1 MSTATYTTAPSGAT
15 AATGVHHPHP
25 VGGAARAVRAFASA
39 VFSVVVLGDTDSTLY
54 RDAGV
59 VRRH

>member
-1 MSTATYTTAPSGAT
+1 MTTVTCTTAPSGAT
-15 AATGVHHPHP
+15 AASGAHRPHR
-25 VGGAARAVRAFASA
+25 VGDAARAVGAFASA